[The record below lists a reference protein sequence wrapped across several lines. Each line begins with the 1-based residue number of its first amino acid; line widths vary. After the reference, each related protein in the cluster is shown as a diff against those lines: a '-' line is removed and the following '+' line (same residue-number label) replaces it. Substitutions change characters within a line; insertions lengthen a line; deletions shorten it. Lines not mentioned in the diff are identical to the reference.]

1 MKIAKK
7 RIRKW
12 FEPSL
17 WKKITSIPKI
27 RNRIIKILELKKSG
41 SYDSCYNLNPFILS
55 NGKTLTIRIANH
67 PARETNFGSH
77 NRTDFNVSIL
87 IGKNTDTITICN
99 AKVSR
104 IYEEIVYKPHCF
116 EGEER
121 VITIMEIL
129 SGLES
134 ALTTGKYKKGRHGTY
149 LVRRTN

>member
-1 MKIAKK
+1 MTV
-7 RIRKW
+7 
-12 FEPSL
+12 L
-17 WKKITSIPKI
+17 KKINKWKEVSRWEKVKTISSIRDSFMKLLNL
-27 RNRIIKILELKKSG
+27 RKSG
-41 SYDSCYNLNPFILS
+41 SYNSCYNKEPFILS
-55 NGKTLTIRIANH
+55 TGKTLTIRIADH

-134 ALTTGKYKKGRHGTY
+134 ALTTGKYKKSRHGTY

>member
-1 MKIAKK
+1 MANKKIN
-7 RIRKW
+7 KW
-12 FEPSL
+12 FERSL
-17 WKKITSIPKI
+17 WRSVKTIPQI
-27 RNRIIKILELKKSG
+27 RNKMIKILGLRTCG
-41 SYDSCYNLNPFILS
+41 SWNSKYNKEPFILS
-55 NGKTLTIRIANH
+55 TGKTLTIRIADH

-134 ALTTGKYKKGRHGTY
+134 ALTTGKYKKSRHGTY